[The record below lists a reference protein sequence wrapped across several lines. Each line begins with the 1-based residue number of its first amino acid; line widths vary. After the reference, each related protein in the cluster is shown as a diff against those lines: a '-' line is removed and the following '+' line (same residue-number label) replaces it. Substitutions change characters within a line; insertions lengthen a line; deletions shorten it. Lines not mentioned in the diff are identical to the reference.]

1 LSLCLIASDPQTE
14 LELKQLFLIS
24 QELKKRGFRFFIL
37 TGPGNRLS
45 SQARV
50 QGSRVY
56 NQRLDG
62 HGGWFSTWKLQ
73 RLLKRNQVQLVHF
86 FDRTAAV
93 SGWKAAQ
100 RAGVKTRLVSWK
112 PAWNLREALGL
123 LSQADSVVCD
133 NEETKKILLKHNLA
147 QGRLE
152 VIPPGLDF
160 SLYKTARKDF
170 LRQELN
176 LAADNFVVGLLCP
189 LEDLKV
195 LKSHLEAV
203 RVLDQEAPRLKVVIL
218 GIGALNLERL
228 RQEQV
233 MEFENLYFY
242 LGFNEQLAEV
252 ISALD
257 LFVFGAYSLPED
269 YILKAMVWKV
279 PVIGVMSAGM
289 TDLIRQRE
297 TGFLVPPNDPA
308 ALAQA
313 ILKLYLDR
321 SLAQSLSS
329 RAYELVS
336 SQHSCEAM
344 AQKMVNHYEFL
355 ALQKGVKLGRESVH
369 P

>member
-1 LSLCLIASDPQTE
+1 MSLCLIVSDPQTE
-14 LELKQLFLIS
+14 LEIKQLFLIS
-24 QELKKRGFRFFIL
+24 QELKRRGIRYFLI
-37 TGPGNRLS
+37 TGPGNKLS

-50 QGSRVY
+50 QGSRIY
-56 NQRLDG
+56 NHRFER

-86 FDRTAAV
+86 FDRAAAV

-100 RAGVKTRLVSWK
+100 RAGVRIRLVSWN
-112 PAWNLREALGL
+112 PAWNIKEALGL
-123 LSQADSVVCD
+123 LGQADSVICD
-133 NEETKKILLKHNLA
+133 REETKKMLLKQNLA
-147 QGRLE
+147 PARLE

-160 SLYKTARKDF
+160 SLYKTARKNF
-170 LRQELN
+170 LRQELH
-176 LAADNFVVGLLCP
+176 LSADNFLVGLLCP

-203 RVLDQEAPRLKVVIL
+203 RILEQEAPRLKVIIL
-218 GIGALNLERL
+218 GIGALNMERL
-228 RQEQV
+228 RQEQA

-257 LFVFGAYSLPED
+257 LLVFGAYSLSEE

-289 TDLIRQRE
+289 TALIHQRE
-297 TGFLVPPNDPA
+297 TGLLVAPNDPA